1 MAKSTSKLFESETPN
16 EMMEDAI
23 NLPEVS
29 DEESKKELVSSDT
42 TTSLF
47 ERNDTS
53 NDDDIQDVEISAI
66 KKKRF
71 RINGDKTRILELNT
85 SDLSITSRMTS
96 AYDRLIKHMD
106 EVGKVLATLPDNET
120 ELTEDKEAIIAEQ
133 LKAIDEEMRKEID
146 YIFDAP
152 VSEVCGYGGSM
163 YDPFEGMFRFEHI
176 IDAISKLY
184 ETNLNNEFNKMRRR
198 VNSKTSK
205 YTKKYHN

>member
-1 MAKSTSKLFESETPN
+1 MAKSTSKLFESEVPKEMN
-16 EMMEDAI
+16 EEAM
-23 NLPEVS
+23 NLPAEETEKEELSEQVEEP
-29 DEESKKELVSSDT
+29 EESEPV
-42 TTSLF
+42 
-47 ERNDTS
+47 
-53 NDDDIQDVEISAI
+53 DDIQDINLSVI

-71 RINGDKTRILELNT
+71 RINGDKNRILELNT
-85 SDLSITSRMTS
+85 SDLGITSRMTS
-96 AYDRLIKHMD
+96 AYDKLTKCMD
-106 EVGKVLATLPDNET
+106 KVGTVLASLPDDSN
-120 ELTEDKEAIIAEQ
+120 ELTEDKEKVVADQ
-133 LKAIDEEMRKEID
+133 LKAIDDEMRKELD

-198 VNSKTSK
+198 VSAKTSK